1 MGEAMTSP
9 PRKVGKSR
17 AGIGNAGK
25 GRKKGVP
32 NKTTIRMK
40 EALAL
45 LMDDMAPQMK
55 ALIEEIRTNDGP
67 LAAWK
72 CIMDVLEYNFPK
84 LARTE
89 HTGADGG
96 PQEHLMSIAIL
107 PVKPRE

>member
-1 MGEAMTSP
+1 MTSP
-9 PRKVGKSR
+9 PRKIGKSR
-17 AGIGNAGK
+17 VGIGNAGK

-32 NKTTIRMK
+32 NKTTLRMK

-55 ALIEEIRTNDGP
+55 ALVEEIRAKDGP
-67 LAAWK
+67 LAAWR

-89 HTGADGG
+89 LTGKDGDPMQVDSRVLIIEG
-96 PQEHLMSIAIL
+96 
-107 PVKPRE
+107 VKPHE